1 MKNKFPSDKVI
12 QPLQLTGNSPF
23 KFRCHKGISCFNKCC
38 SEIRIFLT
46 PYDIVRMKNRLKIS
60 SVEFLE
66 RYTYPQDLENTDLPV
81 VVLKMN
87 DDEIESCPFVSP
99 EGCTLYTDRPV
110 TCRYYP
116 IGFAAMKRSP
126 VKEQEDFYFFVREDH
141 CRGFEEDTEWTVD
154 SWRKDQEAELYDR
167 MNRDWMEILLRKKA
181 MGLVQA
187 TDRSLQLFYMVS
199 YDLDSFRCFV
209 FESAFLENFKV
220 DAEEAERM
228 REDDVALLQFGSR
241 WIRERL
247 FGKDEPAD
255 QS

>member
-12 QPLQLTGNSPF
+12 QPLQLSGSSPF
-23 KFRCHKGISCFNKCC
+23 QFRCHKGIACFNKCC
-38 SEIRIFLT
+38 SKIRIFLT
-46 PYDIVRMKNRLKIS
+46 PYDIVRMKNRLQIS
-60 SVEFLE
+60 SAEFLE
-66 RYTYPQDLENTDLPV
+66 RYTYPQELENTDLPV
-81 VVLKMN
+81 VILKMN
-87 DDEIESCPFVSP
+87 DDEIKSCPFVSP

-116 IGFAAMKRSP
+116 IGFAAMKRAP
-126 VKEQEDFYFFVREDH
+126 VREQEDFYFFVREDH

-181 MGLVQA
+181 MGLAQA
-187 TDRSLQLFYMVS
+187 TERSLQLFYMVC
-199 YDLDSFRCFV
+199 YDLDSFRRFV

-220 DAEEAERM
+220 DPEEVEKM
-228 REDDVALLQFGSR
+228 REDDVALLLFGLH

-247 FGKDEPAD
+247 FGKDEPAE